1 MTPNIDPEFR
11 DAIPALAEEERR
23 NLEESILRDGC
34 RDALVVWAEEGLLL
48 DGHNRL
54 RLCEQ
59 HGIAYA
65 VKEVSLPDRDA
76 ALDWIDMNQLGRR
89 NLTPDVFKLVL
100 GRVYNRR
107 KKSRQEIAE
116 AASQAAW
123 DKRYGDAAGEDA
135 VSPGPTF
142 EAKDADKP
150 RLSQRLGQQHG
161 VSRHTVVKAGQLAE
175 AYDEVRQA
183 NPAASQEEAMRQA
196 KETIRAKK
204 EPRASHQPR
213 TNPPLTGDG
222 RAERIREL
230 AADGHRAEQI
240 AKELGHT
247 PAFIRRIATDNDI
260 KLHSSRGSR
269 VAVDHER
276 VISETIAALE
286 GIATGLSA
294 TKADPTGV
302 EPEVA
307 REWLTALAEAMRPI
321 NKLARQLKEIAE

>member
-1 MTPNIDPEFR
+1 MSLRVDPEFR

-23 NLEESILRDGC
+23 NLEDSLLREGC
-34 RDALVVWAEEGLLL
+34 RDALVVWAEQGLLL

-54 RLCEQ
+54 RLCKQ

-100 GRVYNRR
+100 GRLYH
-107 KKSRQEIAE
+107 RQKGRPGGTGAHRHEQRGQ
-116 AASQAAW
+116 S
-123 DKRYGDAAGEDA
+123 DPA
-135 VSPGPTF
+135 VNTGKTRDRL
-142 EAKDADKP
+142 AK
-150 RLSQRLGQQHG
+150 QHG
-161 VSRHTVVKAGQLAE
+161 VSPKTVQRAAELAT
-175 AYDEVRQA
+175 AYEEVRQA

-196 KETIRAKK
+196 KEATRRKQKPGA
-204 EPRASHQPR
+204 AGAPR
-213 TNPPLTGDG
+213 TNAPLTGDE

-230 AADGHRAEQI
+230 ATEGHRAEQI
-240 AKELGHT
+240 AQELGHT
-247 PAFIRRIATDNDI
+247 PAFIRRIAIDNDI

-302 EPEVA
+302 EPEIA
-307 REWLTALAEAMRPI
+307 REWSAALTEAMRPI